1 MLVQSGPE
9 DFLLRFSSKLR
20 NWPYLRRYL
29 FNGRTSKIFHRLQN
43 VQFLWTYLTNKGL
56 ARQSRWCWISC
67 FAALAPNS
75 LLTCSF
81 DLEERGRLSV
91 LAQPP
96 GPPPPPPTFLCQ
108 SPTCRLPSR
117 LAYPPHLSAIKPARR
132 YFISQNYCGLD
143 DISDRRD
150 PLVPPHCWLAQFLKQ
165 SSCFITST
173 WSLLSLFPYRD
184 RPPAFCCSLWCQSFL
199 VQTHSRWIE

>member
-1 MLVQSGPE
+1 MEEHPKFFTVCKMCNFCEHTSLIKDWQDSHGDAGYLVLQ
-9 DFLLRFSSKLR
+9 LL
-20 NWPYLRRYL
+20 
-29 FNGRTSKIFHRLQN
+29 HRI
-43 VQFLWTYLTNKGL
+43 VY
-56 ARQSRWCWISC
+56 SP
-67 FAALAPNS
+67 AALTWRNKDNFQFWLN
-75 LLTCSF
+75 LLGHFLPFFS
-81 DLEERGRLSV
+81 
-91 LAQPP
+91 
-96 GPPPPPPTFLCQ
+96 FLCQ

-184 RPPAFCCSLWCQSFL
+184 RPPAFCCALWCQSFL